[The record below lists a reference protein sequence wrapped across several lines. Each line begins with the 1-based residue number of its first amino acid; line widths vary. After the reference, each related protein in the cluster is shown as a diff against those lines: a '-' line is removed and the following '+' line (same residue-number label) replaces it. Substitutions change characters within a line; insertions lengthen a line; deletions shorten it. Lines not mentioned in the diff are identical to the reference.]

1 MTKTMEF
8 LQAVGRRK
16 SSVARVYFSPSAKS
30 KSEFIVN
37 KKSVEEYFTGRGD
50 LAKTA
55 KSPLDFLGF
64 DKPCLIKVNVNGG
77 GNKGQSEAIKLGLSR
92 ALSQMDEETRK
103 KLRSCGFL
111 TRDSRVVERKKPGR
125 RKARKKEQYSKR

>member
-1 MTKTMEF
+1 MTKTMEY
-8 LQAVGRRK
+8 LNAVGRRK
-16 SSVARVYFSPSAKS
+16 SSVARVYFSPSAGS

-37 KKSVEEYFTGRGD
+37 KMPVDKYFSGRGD
-50 LAKTA
+50 LVKTA
-55 KSPLDFLGF
+55 KSPLGFLGYE
-64 DKPCLIKVNVNGG
+64 KPCIIKVNVNGG
-77 GNKGQSEAIKLGLSR
+77 GNKGQAESIKLGLSR

-103 KLRSCGFL
+103 KLRASGFL